1 MASDSE
7 LRDHIRSLH
16 EELES
21 ASSIDDDAR
30 KQLGVL
36 LDDIRALL
44 ERSDTGADAGQSSES
59 LIESLESTTR
69 ELETSHPT
77 LYATVGRLIDTLSN
91 LGI

>member
-7 LRDHIRSLH
+7 LQDHIRSLH

-21 ASSIDDDAR
+21 SSSIDDDAR

-36 LDDIRALL
+36 LNDIQVLL
-44 ERSDTGADAGQSSES
+44 EREGADTAPSRES
-59 LIESLESTTR
+59 LIESLEAATS
-69 ELETSHPT
+69 EFETSHPT
-77 LYATVGRLIDTLSN
+77 LYATVGRLINTLSN

>member
-7 LRDHIRSLH
+7 LRDHLRQLH
-16 EELES
+16 EELDS
-21 ASSIDDDAR
+21 TDSVDTDAR
-30 KQLGVL
+30 QLLGELLADIHSL
-36 LDDIRALL
+36 LD
-44 ERSDTGADAGQSSES
+44 RSDEKSPHSPHSLVERLEGA
-59 LIESLESTTR
+59 TR

>member
-7 LRDHIRSLH
+7 LRDHIRQLH

-21 ASSIDDDAR
+21 TDAVDTDAR
-30 KQLGVL
+30 QSLSEL
-36 LDDIRALL
+36 LDDIRSLL
-44 ERSDTGADAGQSSES
+44 ERSDEESPHSSNS
-59 LIESLESTTR
+59 LVERLEAATR